1 MATRVALIQ
10 LRCDSAE
17 PISDRVDRAFAM
29 VREAASRADLVV
41 LPELWNTCAF
51 DLPAARE
58 GAQPMS
64 GPLVTGLADLARE
77 LGIWIHGGSL
87 AELTDES
94 VRHNTCVLFDPQGD
108 LVTTYR
114 KIHLFGFAEGE
125 RTVMSGGNELVV
137 IDTPLGTTG
146 LATCY
151 DLRFPELFRALTAAG
166 ATAFLVSS
174 GWPLSRIEHWDI
186 LGRAR
191 AIEDQA
197 WVIACNEVGTQ
208 GADNVV
214 LGGHSVVIDPR
225 GTVIAQA
232 GETEEILYAEIDSAA
247 PGRWR
252 AAFPALDDIR
262 IGTERV

>member
-17 PISDRVDRAFAM
+17 SPSERIDRAFAM
-29 VREAASRADLVV
+29 VREAAPRADLVV
-41 LPELWNTCAF
+41 LPELWATCAF

-58 GAQPMS
+58 GAQS
-64 GPLVTGLADLARE
+64 IDGSLVNGLSELARE
-77 LGIWIHGGSL
+77 LGIWIHGGSFS
-87 AELTDES
+87 ELVDDVT
-94 VRHNTCVLFDPQGD
+94 RHNTSVLFDPQGAR
-108 LVTTYR
+108 VTTYR
-114 KIHLFGFAEGE
+114 KVHLFGFAEGE
-125 RTVMSGGNELVV
+125 RTVMTGGEQLV
-137 IDTPLGTTG
+137 IAETPLGTTG

-151 DLRFPELFRALTAAG
+151 DLRFPELFRALTEAG

-174 GWPLSRIEHWDI
+174 GWPLSRIEHWDV
-186 LGRAR
+186 LTRAR

-208 GADNVV
+208 GADGVV

-225 GTVIAQA
+225 GVVIAQA
-232 GETEEILYAEIDSAA
+232 GDVEEILYAEIDPDE

-252 AAFPALDDIR
+252 AAFPALGDIR
-262 IGTERV
+262 IGVELA

>member
-1 MATRVALIQ
+1 MAIRVALIQ

-17 PISDRVDRAFAM
+17 PMSVRIDRALSM
-29 VREAASRADLVV
+29 VREAAPRADLVV
-41 LPELWNTCAF
+41 LPELWSTCAF
-51 DLPAARE
+51 DLPAARD
-58 GAQPMS
+58 GAES
-64 GPLVTGLADLARE
+64 IDGPLVTSLSALAAE
-77 LGIWIHGGSL
+77 LGIWIHGGSVAVL
-87 AELTDES
+87 SSEGA
-94 VRHNTCVLFDPQGD
+94 RHNTCVLFDPQGA

-125 RTVMSGGNELVV
+125 RTVMTCGDELVV
-137 IDTPLGTTG
+137 VETPLGTTG

-174 GWPLSRIEHWDI
+174 GWPLSRIEHWDV
-186 LGRAR
+186 LTRAR
-191 AIEDQA
+191 SIEDQA

-225 GTVIAQA
+225 GVVIAQA
-232 GETEEILYAEIDSAA
+232 GETEEILYAEIDPDE

-252 AAFPALDDIR
+252 EAFPALADIR
-262 IGTERV
+262 LGIKPV

>member
-17 PISDRVDRAFAM
+17 PISDRIDRAFAM
-29 VREAASRADLVV
+29 VREAAPHADLVV
-41 LPELWNTCAF
+41 LPELWSTCAF
-51 DLPAARE
+51 DLPAARA
-58 GAQPMS
+58 GAEPIDGS
-64 GPLVTGLADLARE
+64 LVTSLAELARE

-87 AELTDES
+87 SEFVNDDT
-94 VRHNTCVLFDPQGD
+94 RHNTCVLFDPQGTR
-108 LVTTYR
+108 VTTYR

-125 RTVMSGGNELVV
+125 RTVMTGGEQLVV
-137 IDTPLGTTG
+137 VETPLGTTG

-151 DLRFPELFRALTAAG
+151 DLRFPELFRALTQAG

-174 GWPLSRIEHWDI
+174 GWPLSRIEHWDV
-186 LGRAR
+186 LTRAR

-208 GADNVV
+208 GVDNVV

-225 GTVIAQA
+225 GVVVAQA
-232 GETEEILYAEIDSAA
+232 GESEQILFAEIEAEE
-247 PGRWR
+247 PRRWR
-252 AAFPALDDIR
+252 EAFPALADIR
-262 IGTERV
+262 IGSELA

>member
-17 PISDRVDRAFAM
+17 PMSDRIDRAFAM
-29 VREAASRADLVV
+29 VREAAPRADLIV
-41 LPELWNTCAF
+41 LPELWSTCAF

-58 GAQPMS
+58 GAQPIDGS
-64 GPLVTGLADLARE
+64 LVTSLSALAAE
-77 LGIWIHGGSL
+77 LGVWIHGGSL
-87 AELTDES
+87 AELADDST
-94 VRHNTCVLFDPQGD
+94 RHNTCVLLDPHGT
-108 LVTTYR
+108 LVATYR

-125 RTVMSGGNELVV
+125 RTVMTGGRDVV
-137 IDTPLGTTG
+137 IVDTPLGTTG

-151 DLRFPELFRALTAAG
+151 DLRFPELFRAFTDSG

-174 GWPLSRIEHWDI
+174 GWPLSRIEHWDV
-186 LGRAR
+186 LTRAR

-208 GADNVV
+208 GADGVV

-225 GTVIAQA
+225 GMVIAQA
-232 GETEEILYAEIDSAA
+232 GEAEEILYAEIDPTE

-252 AAFPALDDIR
+252 EAFPALGDIR
-262 IGTERV
+262 LGTELR

>member
-17 PISDRVDRAFAM
+17 PIAERIDRAIAM
-29 VREAASRADLVV
+29 VREAAPHADLVV
-41 LPELWNTCAF
+41 LPELWSTCAF
-51 DLPAARE
+51 DLPAARD
-58 GAQPMS
+58 GAQPIDGS
-64 GPLVTGLADLARE
+64 LTTSLSALAAE

-87 AELTDES
+87 AELVDEQT
-94 VRHNTCVLFDPQGD
+94 RHNTCTLFDPQGS
-108 LVTTYR
+108 LISTYR

-125 RTVMSGGNELVV
+125 RTVMSGGEQLVV
-137 IDTPLGTTG
+137 VDTPLGSTG

-151 DLRFPELFRALTAAG
+151 DLRFPELFRALTDAG

-174 GWPLSRIEHWDI
+174 GWPLSRIEHWDV
-186 LGRAR
+186 LTRAR

-208 GADNVV
+208 GAEGIV
-214 LGGHSVVIDPR
+214 LGGHSVVVDPR
-225 GTVIAQA
+225 GVVIAQA
-232 GETEEILYAEIDSAA
+232 GESEEILYAEIDADE

-252 AAFPALDDIR
+252 AAFPALADIR
-262 IGTERV
+262 IGSELV

>member
-17 PISDRVDRAFAM
+17 PASERIDRAFAM
-29 VREAASRADLVV
+29 VREAAPRADLVV
-41 LPELWNTCAF
+41 LPELWTTCAF
-51 DLPAARE
+51 DLPAART
-58 GAQPMS
+58 GAES
-64 GPLVTGLADLARE
+64 IDGSLVSSLSQLARE
-77 LGIWIHGGSL
+77 LGIWVHGGSF
-87 AELTDES
+87 AELVDET
-94 VRHNTCVLFDPQGD
+94 RHNTSVLFDPQG
-108 LVTTYR
+108 VRITAYR

-125 RTVMSGGNELVV
+125 RTVMTGGEQLVV
-137 IDTPLGTTG
+137 VDTPLGTTG

-151 DLRFPELFRALTAAG
+151 DLRFPELFRALTDAG

-174 GWPLSRIEHWDI
+174 GWPLSRIEHWDV
-186 LGRAR
+186 LTRAR

-208 GADNVV
+208 GADDVV

-225 GTVIAQA
+225 GVVIAQA
-232 GETEEILYAEIDSAA
+232 GEGEQILYAEIDPEE

-252 AAFPALDDIR
+252 SAFPALGDIR
-262 IGTERV
+262 IGTDLA

>member
-1 MATRVALIQ
+1 MAIRVALIQ

-17 PISDRVDRAFAM
+17 PKSARVERAVAM
-29 VREAASRADLVV
+29 VREAAKNADLVV
-41 LPELWNTCAF
+41 LPELWVTCAF
-51 DLPAARE
+51 DLPSARSGAERIDGTLVSELSVLAA
-58 GAQPMS
+58 
-64 GPLVTGLADLARE
+64 E
-77 LGIWIHGGSL
+77 LGIWLHGGTFP
-87 AELTDES
+87 ELVDEQT
-94 VRHNTCVLFDPQGD
+94 RHNTSVLFDPQGD
-108 LVTTYR
+108 LVASYR

-125 RTVMSGGNELVV
+125 RTVMSGGEDLIV

-151 DLRFPELFRALTAAG
+151 DLRFPELFRALTENG

-174 GWPLSRIEHWDI
+174 GWPLSRIEHWNI
-186 LGRAR
+186 LTRAR

-208 GADNVV
+208 GAEGVV

-225 GTVIAQA
+225 GVVVAQA
-232 GETEEILYAEIDSAA
+232 GETEEILYAEIDPGE

-252 AAFPALDDIR
+252 EAFPALADIR
-262 IGTERV
+262 IGA

>member
-1 MATRVALIQ
+1 
-10 LRCDSAE
+10 
-17 PISDRVDRAFAM
+17 
-29 VREAASRADLVV
+29 
-41 LPELWNTCAF
+41 
-51 DLPAARE
+51 
-58 GAQPMS
+58 
-64 GPLVTGLADLARE
+64 
-77 LGIWIHGGSL
+77 
-87 AELTDES
+87 
-94 VRHNTCVLFDPQGD
+94 VLFDPQGD

-186 LGRAR
+186 LARAR

-208 GADNVV
+208 GADNVG

-262 IGTERV
+262 IGTESV

>member
-17 PISDRVDRAFAM
+17 SMHDRSERAFAM
-29 VREAASRADLVV
+29 VREAARHADLIV
-41 LPELWNTCAF
+41 LPELWATCAF
-51 DLPAARE
+51 DLPAARD
-58 GAQPMS
+58 GAQS
-64 GPLVTGLADLARE
+64 IQGSLVTSLSDLARE
-77 LGIWIHGGSL
+77 LRVWIHGGSF
-87 AELTDES
+87 AELVDGTT
-94 VRHNTCVLFDPQGD
+94 RHNTCVLFDPLGT
-108 LVTTYR
+108 LVTSYR

-125 RTVMSGGNELVV
+125 RTVMTGGDQLIV

-151 DLRFPELFRALTAAG
+151 DLRFPELFRALTQAG

-174 GWPLSRIEHWDI
+174 GWPLSRIEHWDV
-186 LGRAR
+186 LTRAR

-208 GADNVV
+208 GADGVV

-225 GTVIAQA
+225 GVVVAQA
-232 GETEEILYAEIDSAA
+232 GEAEEILYADIDPDE

-252 AAFPALDDIR
+252 SAFPALGDIR
-262 IGTERV
+262 LGTDLA

>member
-1 MATRVALIQ
+1 MGTRVALIQ

-17 PISDRVDRAFAM
+17 PRAERIERAFAM
-29 VREAASRADLVV
+29 VRDAAARADLIV
-41 LPELWNTCAF
+41 LPELWSTCAF

-58 GAQPMS
+58 GAEPID
-64 GPLVTGLADLARE
+64 GPLVTALASLASE
-77 LGIWIHGGSL
+77 LGVWIHGGSF
-87 AELTDES
+87 AELVDES
-94 VRHNTCVLFDPQGD
+94 TRHNSCVLFDPEGTR
-108 LVTTYR
+108 VATYR

-125 RTVMSGGNELVV
+125 RTVMTGGEELVV
-137 IDTPLGTTG
+137 VDTPLGTTG

-151 DLRFPELFRALTAAG
+151 DLRFPELFRALTDSG

-174 GWPLSRIEHWDI
+174 GWPLARIEHWDV
-186 LGRAR
+186 LTRAR

-208 GADNVV
+208 GSDGVV

-225 GTVIAQA
+225 GAVIAQA
-232 GETEEILYAEIDSAA
+232 GESEEILYAEIDPQE

-252 AAFPALDDIR
+252 EAFPALADIR
-262 IGTERV
+262 IGTDRG

>member
-1 MATRVALIQ
+1 MTTRVALIQ

-17 PISDRVDRAFAM
+17 PAAERAARALSM
-29 VREAASRADLVV
+29 VREAAQRADLVV
-41 LPELWNTCAF
+41 LPELWSTCAF
-51 DLPAARE
+51 DLPAARV
-58 GAQPMS
+58 GAQPID
-64 GPLVTGLADLARE
+64 GEIVTSLSTLAAE

-87 AELTDES
+87 AELADDDT
-94 VRHNTCVLFDPQGD
+94 RHNTSVLFDPAGD

-125 RTVMSGGNELVV
+125 RTVMTGGEELVLA
-137 IDTPLGTTG
+137 DTPLGTTG

-151 DLRFPELFRALTAAG
+151 DLRFPELFRALTDEG

-174 GWPLSRIEHWDI
+174 GWPLSRIEHWDV
-186 LGRAR
+186 LTRAR

-208 GADNVV
+208 GADGVV

-225 GTVIAQA
+225 GVIVAQA
-232 GETEEILYAEIDSAA
+232 GEAEEVLYAEIDPNE

-252 AAFPALDDIR
+252 EAFPALQDIR
-262 IGTERV
+262 IGFADD

>member
-1 MATRVALIQ
+1 MAIRVALIQ

-17 PISDRVDRAFAM
+17 PMSARIDRALAM
-29 VREAASRADLVV
+29 VREAAPRADLVV
-41 LPELWNTCAF
+41 LPELWSTCAF
-51 DLPAARE
+51 DLPAARD
-58 GAQPMS
+58 GAES
-64 GPLVTGLADLARE
+64 IDGPLVTSLSALAGE
-77 LGIWIHGGSL
+77 LGIWIHGGSVAVL
-87 AELTDES
+87 SSEGT
-94 VRHNTCVLFDPQGD
+94 RHNTCVLFDPLGA

-125 RTVMSGGNELVV
+125 RTVMTGGDELVV
-137 IDTPLGTTG
+137 VETPLGTTG

-174 GWPLSRIEHWDI
+174 GWPLSRIEHWDV
-186 LGRAR
+186 LTRAR

-225 GTVIAQA
+225 GVVIAQA
-232 GETEEILYAEIDSAA
+232 GETEEILYAEIDPDE

-252 AAFPALDDIR
+252 EAFPALADIR
-262 IGTERV
+262 LGIEPA

>member
-17 PISDRVDRAFAM
+17 PMSTRIDRAFAM
-29 VREAASRADLVV
+29 VREAAPNADLIV
-41 LPELWNTCAF
+41 LPELWSTCAF
-51 DLPAARE
+51 DLPAARD
-58 GAQPMS
+58 GAQS
-64 GPLVTGLADLARE
+64 IDGPLVASLSALAAE
-77 LGIWIHGGSL
+77 LGIWLHGGSMPEL
-87 AELTDES
+87 ADEQT
-94 VRHNTCVLFDPQGD
+94 RHNTSLLFDPQGY

-125 RTVMSGGNELVV
+125 RTVMSGGAELIVV
-137 IDTPLGTTG
+137 ETPLGTTG

-151 DLRFPELFRALTAAG
+151 DLRFPELFRALTEAG
-166 ATAFLVSS
+166 ATAFLISS

-186 LGRAR
+186 LTRAR

-208 GADNVV
+208 GAEGVV

-225 GTVIAQA
+225 GAIVAQA
-232 GETEEILYAEIDSAA
+232 GESEEILYAEINPAA

-252 AAFPALDDIR
+252 AAFPALADIR
-262 IGTERV
+262 IGADLI

>member
-1 MATRVALIQ
+1 
-10 LRCDSAE
+10 
-17 PISDRVDRAFAM
+17 M
-29 VREAASRADLVV
+29 VREAAPRADLVV

-51 DLPAARE
+51 DLPAARQ

-77 LGIWIHGGSL
+77 LGVWIHGGSL

-94 VRHNTCVLFDPQGD
+94 VRHNTCVLFDPEGE
-108 LVTTYR
+108 LVATYR

-125 RTVMSGGNELVV
+125 RTVMSGGDELVV
-137 IDTPLGTTG
+137 VDTPLGTTG

-151 DLRFPELFRALTAAG
+151 DLRFPELFRALTDVG

-174 GWPLSRIEHWDI
+174 GWPLSRIEHWDV
-186 LGRAR
+186 LTRAR

-208 GADNVV
+208 GAEKVV

-225 GTVIAQA
+225 GVVIAQA
-232 GETEEILYAEIDSAA
+232 GESEEILYAEIDADEA
-247 PGRWR
+247 GRWR
-252 AAFPALDDIR
+252 AAFPALADIR
-262 IGTERV
+262 IGSEPI

>member
-1 MATRVALIQ
+1 MATRVALLQ

-17 PISDRVDRAFAM
+17 STNTRVERAVAM
-29 VREAASRADLVV
+29 IREAAPRADLVV
-41 LPELWNTCAF
+41 LPELWSTCAF

-58 GAQPMS
+58 GAEPID
-64 GPLVTGLADLARE
+64 GALVTTLAQLAAE

-87 AELTDES
+87 AELLPDGT
-94 VRHNTCVLFDPQGD
+94 RHNTCVLLDPQGT

-114 KIHLFGFAEGE
+114 KIHLFGFADGE
-125 RTVMSGGNELVV
+125 RTVMSGGEQLVV
-137 IDTPLGTTG
+137 IDTPLGVTG

-151 DLRFPELFRALTAAG
+151 DLRFPELFRALTASG

-174 GWPLSRIEHWDI
+174 GWPLSRIEHWDV
-186 LGRAR
+186 LTRAR

-208 GADNVV
+208 GADGVV

-225 GTVIAQA
+225 GVVIAQA
-232 GETEEILYAEIDSAA
+232 GESEEILYAEIDAA
-247 PGRWR
+247 EPGRWR
-252 AAFPALDDIR
+252 EAFPALADIR
-262 IGTERV
+262 IGTELI

>member
-10 LRCDSAE
+10 LRCDSSE
-17 PISDRVDRAFAM
+17 PMGDRINRAFAM
-29 VREAASRADLVV
+29 VREAAPRADLVV

-58 GAQPMS
+58 GAQPIS

-94 VRHNTCVLFDPQGD
+94 VRHNTCVLFDPEGE
-108 LVTTYR
+108 LVATYR

-125 RTVMSGGNELVV
+125 RTVMSGGDELVV
-137 IDTPLGTTG
+137 VDTPLGTTG

-151 DLRFPELFRALTAAG
+151 DLRFPELFRALTDVG

-174 GWPLSRIEHWDI
+174 GWPLSRIEHWDV
-186 LGRAR
+186 LARAR

-208 GADNVV
+208 GADGVV

-225 GTVIAQA
+225 GVVIAQA
-232 GETEEILYAEIDSAA
+232 GESEEILYAEIDSDEA
-247 PGRWR
+247 GRWR
-252 AAFPALDDIR
+252 AAFPALADIR
-262 IGTERV
+262 IGTEPV